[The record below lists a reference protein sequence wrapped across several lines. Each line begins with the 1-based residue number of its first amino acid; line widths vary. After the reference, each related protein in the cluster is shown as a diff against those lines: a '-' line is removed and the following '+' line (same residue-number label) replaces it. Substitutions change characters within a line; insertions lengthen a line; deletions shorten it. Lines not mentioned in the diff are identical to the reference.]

1 MKGEWLVPL
10 ARYAEFWSHSRRL
23 LDPGFKPGA
32 LMVYRPMIQ
41 LKTRTFLTW
50 QLASPGDWETHI
62 ERFVACSFFQITS
75 TPNHSLKSQTARR
88 AGLGHNVWLRSQ
100 REPRQEALYG
110 QRDGQVSLYIVPS
123 RCSSR

>member
-1 MKGEWLVPL
+1 MKCEWLVPL

-50 QLASPGDWETHI
+50 LLVSPGEWETHV
-62 ERFVACSFFQITS
+62 ERFVACSVKITN
-75 TPNHSLKSQTARR
+75 TPKHS
-88 AGLGHNVWLRSQ
+88 
-100 REPRQEALYG
+100 
-110 QRDGQVSLYIVPS
+110 
-123 RCSSR
+123 